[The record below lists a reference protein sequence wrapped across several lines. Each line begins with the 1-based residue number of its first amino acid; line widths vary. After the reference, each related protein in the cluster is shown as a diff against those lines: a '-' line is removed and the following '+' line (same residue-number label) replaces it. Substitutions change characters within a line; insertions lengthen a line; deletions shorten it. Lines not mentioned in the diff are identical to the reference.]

1 MNSLLMKVPIFHR
14 LFGPKEDSR
23 NAARERLKTALVGD
37 RQTVA
42 PQLMTCLQKDIEE
55 CTAKYLRADKESA
68 VYKIVDKDG
77 KMTLKMEIPILRIN
91 RQKDLPEEALR
102 EEREEESIELKLH
115 GTKLRR
121 RRKKKKVDNESK
133 ED

>member
-1 MNSLLMKVPIFHR
+1 MNSLLLKVPIFHR

-42 PQLMTCLQKDIEE
+42 PQLMNCLQKEIEE
-55 CTAKYLRADKESA
+55 CTSRYLRADKEHS

-77 KMTLKMEIPILRIN
+77 KMTLKVEIPILHIN
-91 RQKDLPEEALR
+91 RQRDLPQEALK
-102 EEREEESIELKLH
+102 EEKSEESVELRLH
-115 GTKLRR
+115 GTKLRKR
-121 RRKKKKVDNESK
+121 RVKKKSNPES
-133 ED
+133 EE

>member
-1 MNSLLMKVPIFHR
+1 M
-14 LFGPKEDSR
+14 
-23 NAARERLKTALVGD
+23 GD

-68 VYKIVDKDG
+68 IYKIVDKDG

-121 RRKKKKVDNESK
+121 RRKKKKVDHESQ

>member
-1 MNSLLMKVPIFHR
+1 
-14 LFGPKEDSR
+14 
-23 NAARERLKTALVGD
+23 
-37 RQTVA
+37 
-42 PQLMTCLQKDIEE
+42 
-55 CTAKYLRADKESA
+55 
-68 VYKIVDKDG
+68 
-77 KMTLKMEIPILRIN
+77 MEIPILRIN

>member
-14 LFGPKEDSR
+14 LFGTKEDSR
-23 NAARERLKTALVGD
+23 NAARERLKTALIGD

-42 PQLMTCLQKDIEE
+42 PQLMNCLQKDIEE
-55 CTAKYLRADKESA
+55 CTAKYLRADKDAA

-91 RQKDLPEEALR
+91 RQRELPEEALK
-102 EEREEESIELKLH
+102 EERKEESIELKLH

-121 RRKKKKVDNESK
+121 RRKRKKAQPKDE
-133 ED
+133 

>member
-23 NAARERLKTALVGD
+23 NAARDRLKKALVGD

-42 PQLMTCLQKDIEE
+42 PQLMSCLQKDIEE
-55 CTAKYLRADKESA
+55 ATARYLRADKDHS

-77 KMTLKMEIPILRIN
+77 KMTLRVEIPILKIN
-91 RQKDLPEEALR
+91 RQKDLPEGALK
-102 EEREEESIELKLH
+102 EESVDESIELKLN
-115 GTKLRR
+115 GTKLRK
-121 RRKKKKVDNESK
+121 RRKRKKDDKKAS
-133 ED
+133 

>member
-37 RQTVA
+37 RKTVA
-42 PQLMTCLQKDIEE
+42 PQLMSCLQKDIEE
-55 CTAKYLRADKESA
+55 CTARYLRADNDGS

-77 KMTLKMEIPILRIN
+77 KMTLKVEIPILQIN
-91 RQKDLPEEALR
+91 RQRDLPSEALK
-102 EEREEESIELKLH
+102 EERSEESIELKLS
-115 GTKLRR
+115 GKKLRK
-121 RRKKKKVDNESK
+121 RRKRKRVEPTPD
-133 ED
+133 